1 MRHREDGGEDG
12 SSGKKAAEDKWPVLF
27 YFEGTM
33 DTNSKNNRSGRRLI
47 DFRSKTAIMAHVIR
61 HMALQRLA
69 LPLTLQPI
77 SPALSAIHVNRAR
90 HCLRS
95 GGEEEE
101 KERNRPIDE
110 FADTHCLSCGRFLL
124 DGSADTR
131 LVRDNKPRSS
141 AVILQ
146 KTCRSCGF
154 TRRSPLV
161 KGGAST
167 FQSQRKRNRQNPNL
181 KPPGTEV
188 EMERKIQS
196 MARTQSPPITSIT
209 QPAQVHK
216 PTASTSDGPKK
227 SKNRK
232 ARSGLQEML
241 ERKRKQD
248 QVESTGTS
256 LASFLQGL

>member
-1 MRHREDGGEDG
+1 M
-12 SSGKKAAEDKWPVLF
+12 
-27 YFEGTM
+27 
-33 DTNSKNNRSGRRLI
+33 N
-47 DFRSKTAIMAHVIR
+47 
-61 HMALQRLA
+61 A

-77 SPALSAIHVNRAR
+77 SPALAAIHITRAR
-90 HCLRS
+90 RCARS

-101 KERNRPIDE
+101 KERDRLVDDLK
-110 FADTHCLSCGRFLL
+110 DTHCLRCGRFQL

-161 KGGAST
+161 KGGAAA
-167 FQSQRKRNRQNPNL
+167 FQNQRKRNRQNPNL
-181 KPPGTEV
+181 NPPEAQM
-188 EMERKIQS
+188 EMKRK
-196 MARTQSPPITSIT
+196 TQSPPPESVTEPI
-209 QPAQVHK
+209 QQ
-216 PTASTSDGPKK
+216 PTASTSGGQKK
-227 SKNRK
+227 SRNRK

-248 QVESTGTS
+248 QATTSTGTS

>member
-1 MRHREDGGEDG
+1 M
-12 SSGKKAAEDKWPVLF
+12 
-27 YFEGTM
+27 
-33 DTNSKNNRSGRRLI
+33 NSQ
-47 DFRSKTAIMAHVIR
+47 H
-61 HMALQRLA
+61 LA
-69 LPLTLQPI
+69 LPLTLQSI
-77 SPALSAIHVNRAR
+77 SPALAAIHANRAR
-90 HCLRS
+90 HHLRS

-101 KERNRPIDE
+101 KERERLVEDLK
-110 FADTHCLSCGRFLL
+110 DTHCPRCGRFQL

-161 KGGAST
+161 KGGAAA
-167 FQSQRKRNRQNPNL
+167 FQNQRKRNRQNPNL
-181 KPPGTEV
+181 NPPEAQM
-188 EMERKIQS
+188 EMKRK
-196 MARTQSPPITSIT
+196 TQSPPVESVT
-209 QPAQVHK
+209 QPVQE
-216 PTASTSDGPKK
+216 PTASTSGGQKR
-227 SKNRK
+227 SGNRK

-248 QVESTGTS
+248 QATTSTGTS